1 MKNIY
6 KIFLTIVLVNLVFA
20 QNEAGGMAGAYLRM
34 PADARAA
41 AMGNS
46 ATTFSNDV
54 NANIANPANIP
65 SIETRQFASSFQFLS
80 LDRSYQSLSYGV
92 NLPPSAGMSIS
103 WVHAGVDDIV
113 GRTYANEP
121 SSTYSWSQNAFIIGF
136 GMAVVDWLSIGVSAK
151 VLSEQLANS
160 SSSGFSA
167 DIGLKINPI
176 EDLSLAIVAKDV
188 TGKSTWDISQ
198 ESFVDYQTRRVDRF
212 PLAFHFG
219 ASYMLLDKVLFTG
232 VYKYSAQIEPSWHL
246 GVEGKI
252 ANMLYLRGG
261 LDNGAVTFG
270 LGTSYKVWQN
280 ISTRMDYAFLP
291 GMVDQGG
298 SHLFTWLF
306 FF

>member
-1 MKNIY
+1 M
-6 KIFLTIVLVNLVFA
+6 NLGFA

-34 PADARAA
+34 PTDARAA

-46 ATTFSNDV
+46 STTFSNDV
-54 NANIANPANIP
+54 NANIANPANIS

-80 LDRSYQSLSYGV
+80 LDRSYQSLSYAA
-92 NLPPSAGMSIS
+92 NLPPTAGMSIS
-103 WVHAGVDDIV
+103 WVHAGVNDIL
-113 GRTYANEP
+113 GRTYSNEP

-136 GMAVVDWLSIGVSAK
+136 GMGVMDWLSIGVSAK
-151 VLSEQLANS
+151 ILSEQLANS

-167 DIGLKINPI
+167 DIGLKIDPI
-176 EDLSLAIVAKDV
+176 QDLSLVFVAKDI
-188 TGKSTWDISQ
+188 TGKSTWDISR
-198 ESFVDYQTRRVDRF
+198 EPFIDYQTRRVDKL

-219 ASYMLLDKVLFTG
+219 ASYLLLDKVLFSG
-232 VYKYSAQIEPSWHL
+232 VYRYSSQIEPSWHL

-252 ANMLYLRGG
+252 VNMLYLRAG
-261 LDNGAVTFG
+261 LDNGSMTFG
-270 LGTSYKVWQN
+270 LGTSYKVWKN

-306 FF
+306 YF